1 MYKKS
6 KELCLLYKNSEWRK
20 RKLLIED
27 ALYWGY
33 LYYEQKNTALD
44 FNDLIILIN
53 SFSREKKVIHKK
65 EEIVKENKKDKKYE
79 LVYDY
84 LENEVLNHNTEEE
97 DISNE
102 ARRYIKKVEAEK
114 ERRFR
119 RGRI

>member
-1 MYKKS
+1 MKIHKKII
-6 KELCLLYKNSEWRK
+6 
-20 RKLLIED
+20 KLV
-27 ALYWGY
+27 
-33 LYYEQKNTALD
+33 K
-44 FNDLIILIN
+44 DLIVLIN
-53 SFSREKKVIHKK
+53 SFNREKKVTQKK

-84 LENEVLNHNTEEE
+84 LEKEVLNKNDDKE

-102 ARRYIKKVEAEK
+102 ARRFIKKVEAEK

>member
-1 MYKKS
+1 MNIHKKII
-6 KELCLLYKNSEWRK
+6 NF
-20 RKLLIED
+20 
-27 ALYWGY
+27 
-33 LYYEQKNTALD
+33 

-84 LENEVLNHNTEEE
+84 LEKEVVNKNNDEE

-102 ARRYIKKVEAEK
+102 ARRFIKKIEAEK

>member
-1 MYKKS
+1 MKIHKKII
-6 KELCLLYKNSEWRK
+6 KWFK
-20 RKLLIED
+20 
-27 ALYWGY
+27 
-33 LYYEQKNTALD
+33 D
-44 FNDLIILIN
+44 FIILMN
-53 SFSREKKVIHKK
+53 SFNREKKVIQKK

-84 LENEVLNHNTEEE
+84 LEKEVLNKNDDKE

-102 ARRYIKKVEAEK
+102 ARRFVKKIEAEK

>member
-1 MYKKS
+1 MKITKKLCS
-6 KELCLLYKNSEWRK
+6 KIINF
-20 RKLLIED
+20 
-27 ALYWGY
+27 
-33 LYYEQKNTALD
+33 